1 MSLHIKI
8 NESLEDCLSLS
19 YFSSYLPPLYPS
31 IHNLLIITL
40 IFVLN
45 NMPLAHF
52 LVFSPFIHLSLPRLC
67 QICPVPTVTTVLPTS
82 SPVTKTA
89 PICPFSHRFFAL
101 RPFVQP
107 HDIPSSL
114 LSLLVFFPSSFKGGF
129 KKKKKKKT
137 QNQVSPN
144 NCFELGETSAD
155 ARALLA
161 CVCLSLSA
169 LFVLWQDYL
178 IVYRV

>member
-1 MSLHIKI
+1 M
-8 NESLEDCLSLS
+8 
-19 YFSSYLPPLYPS
+19 PPAL
-31 IHNLLIITL
+31 
-40 IFVLN
+40 
-45 NMPLAHF
+45 F
-52 LVFSPFIHLSLPRLC
+52 LVFSPFIHLSSPRLR
-67 QICPVPTVTTVLPTS
+67 QICPVPTVTTALPTS

-89 PICPFSHRFFAL
+89 PICLFSHRFFFAL

-107 HDIPSSL
+107 HDILSSL
-114 LSLLVFFPSSFKGGF
+114 LSALGCFSSSFKGGF
-129 KKKKKKKT
+129 KKKKKRRRIRCPPTTVWSSVKP
-137 QNQVSPN
+137 QQI
-144 NCFELGETSAD
+144 